1 MPGERI
7 RILTVSLNSG
17 SNGNATIVRTH
28 GTTLLVD
35 AGLSGK
41 QVRLRMEGLGLD
53 FREIDAILVT
63 HEHGD
68 HISGVGVIAR
78 RLKVPVFMTE
88 GTRFSIPDRIGEI
101 PDLRIIEPN
110 EDFEFGDF
118 HIQPFSVSHDA
129 AEPVG
134 YLVQANGTS
143 VGICTDLGVVPHYI
157 VEMLH
162 NVDVLFF
169 ETNHDREMM
178 ENDPYP
184 EDSPKRYSDELKK
197 RILGAQG
204 HLSNDDAASALLDII
219 GEKTGHVL
227 LSHLSENYNTPKK
240 AYQTVRGLLRKFSI
254 NTAVHLTNRHRP
266 SDIIKIQ

>member
-7 RILTVSLNSG
+7 EILTVSLNSG

-41 QVRLRMEGLGLD
+41 RVQQRMGEAGLD

-63 HEHGD
+63 HEHTD

-88 GTRFSIPDRIGEI
+88 GTAALADRLGKVE
-101 PDLRIIEPN
+101 DLRIIEPN

-134 YLVQANGTS
+134 YLMQANSTS

-169 ETNHDREMM
+169 ETNHDRNMM
-178 ENDPYP
+178 INDPYP
-184 EDSPKRYSDELKK
+184 VDDPRRYSEELKK

-204 HLSNDDAASALLDII
+204 HLSNDDAANALLDII
-219 GEKTGHVL
+219 GERTRHVL
-227 LSHLSENYNTPKK
+227 LSHLSANYNAPER
-240 AYQTVRGLLRKFSI
+240 AYHTVRGVLRKFHI
-254 NTAVHLTNRHRP
+254 NTAIHLTSRQGV
-266 SDIIKIQ
+266 SDIIKI